1 MSVDRLQDRI
11 RKRKNPSVV
20 QFSMLPEIIP
30 PAFLEQ
36 EVALP
41 GAWER
46 YCKALLDALKE
57 HVPAVRF
64 SMNQAAA
71 YGPEGMIALK
81 EVTRYA
87 SKAGFYVLLD
97 APAALSADDAK
108 LSAQNLCAGDWTF
121 DGLVVTAYIG
131 SDAIRPYA
139 DALLPLDKALFV
151 LARSYNRSC
160 QELQDLLTGS
170 RLVYQ
175 AMADVVNR
183 FSQGST
189 GRSGYSSVACIGA
202 ANAPESLRLLREKY
216 KYQFVLVDGYDAP
229 NANAKNCAL
238 AFDRLGHGAAVCI
251 GTGVTGAWK
260 EEPWTEADY
269 ISAAVEAVQRMKKN
283 LGRYV
288 TVL

>member
-1 MSVDRLQDRI
+1 MSIDRLQDRI
-11 RKRKNPSVV
+11 RKQKNPVVV
-20 QFSMLPEIIP
+20 QFSMLSEWIP

-36 EVALP
+36 EDSVP
-41 GAWER
+41 SAWEG
-46 YCKALLDALKE
+46 YCKALLEALKP

-71 YGPEGMIALK
+71 YGPEGLMALR
-81 EVTRYA
+81 EVLRFA
-87 SKAGFYVLLD
+87 SKAGYFVLLD
-97 APAALSADDAK
+97 APDAFNAEDASLSAR
-108 LSAQNLCAGDWTF
+108 NLCAGDWLF
-121 DGLVVTAYIG
+121 DALVVTAYIG

-139 DALLPLDKALFV
+139 DVLKPLDKSLFV
-151 LARSYNRSC
+151 LTRSYNRSC

-183 FSQGST
+183 FSQGTT
-189 GRSGYSSVACIGA
+189 GRSGYSYVAAMGA
-202 ANAPESLRLLREKY
+202 ANAPDSLRLLREKY

-238 AFDRLGHGAAVCI
+238 AFDRLGHGAAVCA
-251 GTGVTGAWK
+251 GSSVTGAWK
-260 EEPWTEADY
+260 EEPWSEDAY
-269 ISAAVEAVQRMKKN
+269 IAAAEEAVQRMKKN
-283 LGRYV
+283 LSRYV